1 MIYPSWFISHGAPDV
16 LLHSLPVLECWH
28 SLSADCP
35 IPQAILGVSAHWT
48 TSEPVVSA
56 ATDPETLYDF
66 RGFPPSLSEIVYPV
80 SGAPELAH
88 QIVECLQE
96 AGLTCAITPHRGL
109 DHGAW
114 VPLSCIYPEAQIP
127 VTQLSIQP
135 HRDPAY
141 HLALGRSLSSLR
153 SQGIL
158 IIASG
163 SMTHNLSY
171 FGQYPLHAEPPFWVQ
186 EFDRWM
192 EKTLQDGDLERLT
205 HYRQLAPYAVENH
218 PTDEHLLPLFVALGA
233 AGESWK
239 SKRLHSSFT
248 YGVLSMAAF
257 EFC

>member
-1 MIYPSWFISHGAPDV
+1 MMIESLFISHGAPDV
-16 LLHSLPVLECWH
+16 LLHQLPVVEFWR
-28 SLSADCP
+28 SLSSQILTP
-35 IPQAILGVSAHWT
+35 KAILVVSAHWT

-56 ATDPETLYDF
+56 VPHPETIYDF
-66 RGFPPSLSEIVYPV
+66 RGFPPSLSEIVYPAP
-80 SGAPELAH
+80 GAPELAH
-88 QIVECLQE
+88 QIVQNLHQDGIACQVSE
-96 AGLTCAITPHRGL
+96 HRGL

-114 VPLSCIYPEAQIP
+114 VPLSCIVPEAQIP

-141 HLALGRSLSSLR
+141 HLAIGRSLSSLR

-171 FGQYPLHAEPPFWVQ
+171 FGQYPLDAEPPLWVQ
-186 EFDRWM
+186 DFDRWM
-192 EKTLQDGDLERLT
+192 EKTLQEGDLERLI

-218 PTDEHLLPLFVALGA
+218 PTDEHLLPLFVTLGA
-233 AGESWK
+233 AGEPVRAK
-239 SKRLHSSFT
+239 SLHSSFT

-257 EFC
+257 GF